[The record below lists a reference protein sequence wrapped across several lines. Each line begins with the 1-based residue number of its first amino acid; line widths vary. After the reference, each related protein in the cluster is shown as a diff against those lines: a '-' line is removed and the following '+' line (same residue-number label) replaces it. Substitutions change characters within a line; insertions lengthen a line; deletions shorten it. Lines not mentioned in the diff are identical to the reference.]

1 MNKNVIPDGTRDLTN
16 EDCIKRNKI
25 INTINSI
32 FISWG
37 YKEVITPSIEFYDS
51 FRYEYSGLR
60 EEKIY
65 KFFDSKGRIL
75 ALRPDMT
82 IPIVRLV
89 STRFKDINES
99 IKLRYT
105 SNIFRVF
112 EDFSGKRNEY
122 TECGIELI
130 TKEKNFSDLEVLIIA
145 IEALKKVGANN
156 FKIEIGEANFFKA
169 AIEDLDISNEE
180 KILLSEL
187 IENKKLQELKVFL
200 EGLNLED
207 KIKDTFYKL
216 PLIFGEGIEVLND
229 YKEISF
235 NNNMLESI
243 KTLENLAYRLEALGY
258 KEYITF
264 DLGITARVNYYT
276 GIIFRGFIKGSG
288 SVVLS
293 GGRYDNLIKSAKK
306 GFNAIGFSI
315 NVDELAN
322 ILTMNFD
329 KKIKFKILFS
339 KDKEIEAIKE
349 SIRLRNEGFVVE
361 LIPSNEEKGIK
372 LLREECYGD

>member
-187 IENKKLQELKVFL
+187 IEHKKLQELKVFL